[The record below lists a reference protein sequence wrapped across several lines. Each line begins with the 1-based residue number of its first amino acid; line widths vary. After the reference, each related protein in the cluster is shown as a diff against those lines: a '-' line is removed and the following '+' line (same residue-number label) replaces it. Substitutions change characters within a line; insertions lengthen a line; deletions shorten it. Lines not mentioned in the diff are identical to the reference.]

1 MHILDNHNIVR
12 ITNATVKLFDN
23 GIELAQLQHQGNGI
37 YTSPLY
43 PVAGRTYTVIASAPD
58 FEEVTAV
65 CPIPIA
71 TGIVQIDTA
80 ILKDEY
86 DYPFLNLQVHFN
98 DPESVENYYMLQAY
112 QKYAYEEYDPY
123 GFVVDTLYQNEDTV
137 IVDTTWGIYT
147 TRLAYEPLYLN
158 SSDLIA
164 EEVSTGTNAIVF
176 SDALIDGKPYSFKAY
191 AYVYVY
197 TTDDEIT
204 MYLYL
209 KSISKD
215 LYLYYKTLAAHY
227 NASGD
232 PFAEPVFVYS
242 NVENGMGVLGGYSY
256 AIDSIKLNPEDFQG
270 GWYYMEK

>member
-1 MHILDNHNIVR
+1 MKKAILFFGMFLLLFSIACEKIIEIDLEATEPRLVINAIICPDSAVTVCISRSMHILDNHNIVR

-164 EEVSTGTNAIVF
+164 
-176 SDALIDGKPYSFKAY
+176 
-191 AYVYVY
+191 
-197 TTDDEIT
+197 
-204 MYLYL
+204 
-209 KSISKD
+209 
-215 LYLYYKTLAAHY
+215 
-227 NASGD
+227 
-232 PFAEPVFVYS
+232 
-242 NVENGMGVLGGYSY
+242 
-256 AIDSIKLNPEDFQG
+256 
-270 GWYYMEK
+270 